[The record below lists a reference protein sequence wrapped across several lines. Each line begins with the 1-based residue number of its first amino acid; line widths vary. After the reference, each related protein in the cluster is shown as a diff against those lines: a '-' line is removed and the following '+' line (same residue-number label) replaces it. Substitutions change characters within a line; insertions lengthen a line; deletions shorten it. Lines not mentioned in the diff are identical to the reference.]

1 MHSLYF
7 YTVLL
12 ITTALA
18 ASPHRRLISNRVAI
32 LRERSVTEMSS
43 TVVAGMAANMTVTNT
58 TMAANATGNAA
69 NATENAAGG
78 NNAMDGQ
85 MNGGNGQD
93 GTNGDG
99 GMGGNNKMQGKHKK
113 GGNKFKTA
121 KMKDVN
127 GNVVTVIIIA

>member
-7 YTVLL
+7 YTLLL

-18 ASPHRRLISNRVAI
+18 ASSPHRRLISNRVAI
-32 LRERSVTEMSS
+32 LPKRDVMEMSS
-43 TVVAGMAANMTVTNT
+43 TDVAGMAANMTAT
-58 TMAANATGNAA
+58 NATVAA

-78 NNAMDGQ
+78 NNTMGASMQGE
-85 MNGGNGQD
+85 MNNGMGN
-93 GTNGDG
+93 

-121 KMKDVN
+121 KMKDMN